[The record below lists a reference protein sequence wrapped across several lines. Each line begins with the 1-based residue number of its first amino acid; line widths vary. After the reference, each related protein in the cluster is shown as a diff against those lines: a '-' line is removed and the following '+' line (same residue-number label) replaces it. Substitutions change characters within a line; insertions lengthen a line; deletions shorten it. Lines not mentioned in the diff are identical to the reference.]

1 MNDWER
7 GYASGYD
14 AGATCSVTAPT
25 NARAH
30 LPVDLETL
38 GLSML
43 TDDQAFASFF
53 RWRTALHGE
62 SAAPSLCEKLSVH
75 EYIDAIFQKVPQ

>member
-1 MNDWER
+1 MN
-7 GYASGYD
+7 
-14 AGATCSVTAPT
+14 APT

-43 TDDQAFASFF
+43 TDEQAMASFI
-53 RWRTALHGE
+53 RWRAGMPATVPAD
-62 SAAPSLCEKLSVH
+62 SLRDEHSVAQ
-75 EYIDAIFQKVPQ
+75 YVSAIFNRVPE